1 MHAAALF
8 TFLTS
13 SYKRQAIA
21 AASARIRA
29 VMGKQSD
36 SLFQRAQEVIPG
48 GVNSPVRAFR
58 GVGGTPP
65 FIEMAQG
72 SRIFDADNL
81 QYIDCVGSWGPMIL
95 GHGHRYVVEA
105 VKKAAT
111 RGFSFGA
118 PTAGEIELAEMV
130 VQAIPS
136 IEMLRLVNSG
146 TEATMSALRLA
157 RAATG
162 RNKVMKFDGGY
173 HGHVDSLL
181 VKAGSGGATFNV
193 PDSAGVPAEV
203 TKLTVSVA
211 YNDLEAVRAAV
222 DDDLAAIIVEPVAGN
237 MGCIPPADGFLQGLR
252 EICDANGSLLIFD
265 EVMTGFRVA
274 YGGAQALYGV
284 KPDITTLGKI
294 IGGGMPIGA
303 YGAKADLMKLV
314 SPLGPMYQ
322 AGTLSGNPVA
332 VAAGKSTLSVLKN
345 SSIYAD
351 LEERSGE
358 FEAGVRA
365 AAEKHNVP
373 VTFNRVGSM
382 WTLFF
387 NDGPVTDFESAN
399 RSDRDKFARFFHLML
414 GEGVYLPP
422 SQLEAAFFSAAHA
435 KKDISQLIERADR
448 VLKKIAWEFEK

>member
-1 MHAAALF
+1 
-8 TFLTS
+8 
-13 SYKRQAIA
+13 
-21 AASARIRA
+21 
-29 VMGKQSD
+29 MGKNSET
-36 SLFQRAQEVIPG
+36 LFQRAQETIPG
-48 GVNSPVRAFR
+48 GVNSPVRAFK
-58 GVGGTPP
+58 GVGGTPL
-65 FIEMAQG
+65 FVDMAQG

-118 PTAGEIELAEMV
+118 PTLGEIELAEMI

-136 IEMLRLVNSG
+136 IEMVRLVNSG

-162 RNKVMKFDGGY
+162 RKKIIKFDGGY

-181 VKAGSGGATFNV
+181 VKAGSGGATFNL
-193 PDSAGVPAEV
+193 PDSAGVPKEV
-203 TKLTVSVA
+203 TELTISVPF
-211 YNDLEAVRAAV
+211 NDLDAVQTVIDKEVAAV
-222 DDDLAAIIVEPVAGN
+222 IVEPIAGN
-237 MGCIPPADGFLQGLR
+237 MGCVPPAEGFLQGLR
-252 EICDANGSLLIFD
+252 DLCTKNGALLIFD

-274 YGGAQALYGV
+274 YGGAQSIFDI

-303 YGAKADLMKLV
+303 YGARKELMQLV

-332 VAAGKSTLSVLKN
+332 VAAGKATLGVLKN

-358 FEAGVRA
+358 FEMGVVK
-365 AAEKHNVP
+365 AAEKHGVP
-373 VTFNRVGSM
+373 LTVNRAGSM
-382 WTLFF
+382 WTIFF
-387 NDGPVTDFESAN
+387 TEGPVIDFESAD
-399 RSDRDKFARFFHLML
+399 RSNRDKFARFFHLML

-422 SQLEAAFFSAAHA
+422 SQLESAFFSAAHA
-435 KKDISQLIERADR
+435 KKDILQLIERVDR

>member
-1 MHAAALF
+1 
-8 TFLTS
+8 
-13 SYKRQAIA
+13 
-21 AASARIRA
+21 
-29 VMGKQSD
+29 MGKNSD
-36 SLFQRAQEVIPG
+36 TLFQRAQEVIPG
-48 GVNSPVRAFR
+48 GGNSPVRAFR

-65 FIEMAQG
+65 FIDMAQG

-95 GHGHRYVVEA
+95 GHCHRYVVEA

-118 PTAGEIELAEMV
+118 PTSAEIELAEMII
-130 VQAIPS
+130 QAVPS
-136 IEMLRLVNSG
+136 MEMVRLVNSG

-162 RNKVMKFDGGY
+162 RAKVVKFDGGY

-193 PDSAGVPAEV
+193 PDSAGVPKEV
-203 TKLTVSVA
+203 TALTLSVP

-222 DDDLAAIIVEPVAGN
+222 KDGDVAAVIVEPVAGN
-237 MGCIPPADGFLQGLR
+237 MGCVPPQPGFLKGLR
-252 EICDANGSLLIFD
+252 EICDESGALLIFD

-274 YGGAQALYGV
+274 YGGAQALYDV
-284 KPDITTLGKI
+284 TPDITTLGKI

-303 YGAKADLMKLV
+303 YGAPRKWMELV

-332 VAAGKSTLSVLKN
+332 VAAGRATLSVLRN
-345 SSIYAD
+345 SSIYDD
-351 LEERSGE
+351 LEERSAE
-358 FEAGVRA
+358 FEDGVRK
-365 AAEKHNVP
+365 AAEKHGVP
-373 VTFNRVGSM
+373 ITFNRVGSM

-387 NDGPVTDFESAN
+387 TEGPVTDFESAN
-399 RSDRDKFARFFHLML
+399 TSNREKFARFFHLML

-435 KKDISQLIERADR
+435 KKDITQSIERVDR

>member
-1 MHAAALF
+1 MA
-8 TFLTS
+8 
-13 SYKRQAIA
+13 KN
-21 AASARIRA
+21 
-29 VMGKQSD
+29 SD
-36 SLFQRAQEVIPG
+36 AYFQRAQEVIPG

-65 FIEMAQG
+65 FIEQGQG

-118 PTAGEIELAEMV
+118 PTIGEVELAETV
-130 VQAIPS
+130 VQAMPS

-162 RNKVMKFDGGY
+162 RNKIVKFDGGY

-181 VKAGSGGATFNV
+181 VKAGSGSATFNV

-203 TKLTVSVA
+203 TKLTMSVA
-211 YNDLEAVRAAV
+211 YNNLDAVRAV
-222 DDDLAAIIVEPVAGN
+222 MDSEVAAIIVEPVAGN
-237 MGCIPPADGFLQGLR
+237 MGCVPPADGFLKGLR
-252 EICDANGSLLIFD
+252 EICDQHGALLIFD

-274 YGGAQALYGV
+274 YSGAQSLYNV
-284 KPDITTLGKI
+284 KPDITTLGKV

-303 YGAKADLMKLV
+303 YGARRELMQLV

-322 AGTLSGNPVA
+322 AGTLSGNPIA
-332 VAAGKSTLSVLKN
+332 VAAGKATLGVLKN
-345 SSIYAD
+345 SGIYSD
-351 LEERSGE
+351 LEERSAE
-358 FEAGVRA
+358 FQEGVRK
-365 AAEKHNVP
+365 AAEKHGVP
-373 VTFNRVGSM
+373 ITFNRVGSM
-382 WTLFF
+382 WTIFF
-387 NDGPVTDFESAN
+387 TDGPVTDFESAN
-399 RSDRDKFARFFHLML
+399 RSNRDKFARFFHVML
-414 GEGVYLPP
+414 SEGVYLPP

-435 KKDISQLIERADR
+435 KKDILQLIERADR
-448 VLKKIAWEFEK
+448 ALKRVAWDFEK

>member
-1 MHAAALF
+1 
-8 TFLTS
+8 
-13 SYKRQAIA
+13 
-21 AASARIRA
+21 
-29 VMGKQSD
+29 MGKQSD
-36 SLFQRAQEVIPG
+36 TLFQRAQELIPG

-65 FIEMAQG
+65 FIEQAQG

-118 PTAGEIELAEMV
+118 PTSAEIELAELI
-130 VQAIPS
+130 VQAVPS
-136 IEMLRLVNSG
+136 MEMVRLVNSG

-162 RNKVMKFDGGY
+162 RKKILKFDGGY

-193 PDSAGVPAEV
+193 ADSAGVPPELAQ
-203 TKLTVSVA
+203 LTLIA
-211 YNDLEAVRAAV
+211 RYNDLEDVREQMSKDV
-222 DDDLAAIIVEPVAGN
+222 AAIIVEPVAGN
-237 MGCIPPADGFLQGLR
+237 MGCIPPQPGFLEGLR
-252 EICDANGSLLIFD
+252 AICDEFGALLILD

-274 YGGAQALYGV
+274 YGGAQARYNV

-303 YGAKADLMKLV
+303 YGAPRALMELV

-322 AGTLSGNPVA
+322 AGTLSGNPIA
-332 VAAGKSTLSVLKN
+332 VSAGRATLSVLRN
-345 SSIYAD
+345 SSIYDD
-351 LEERSGE
+351 LEERSRE
-358 FEAGVRA
+358 WEDGVRK
-365 AAEKHNVP
+365 AAELHNVP
-373 VTFNRVGSM
+373 LTFNRVGSM
-382 WTLFF
+382 WTIFF
-387 NDGPVTDFESAN
+387 TDVPVTDFDTAN
-399 RSDRDKFARFFHLML
+399 TSNRQKFARFFHLML
-414 GEGVYLPP
+414 AEGVYLPP

-435 KKDISQLIERADR
+435 KKDIQQMVERVGR
-448 VLKKIAWEFEK
+448 VLKKVAWEFSA

>member
-1 MHAAALF
+1 MA
-8 TFLTS
+8 
-13 SYKRQAIA
+13 
-21 AASARIRA
+21 
-29 VMGKQSD
+29 KQSE
-36 SLFQRAQEVIPG
+36 SLFQRAQETIPG

-58 GVGGTPP
+58 GVGGAPL

-72 SRIFDADNL
+72 ARIFDADNL

-118 PTAGEIELAEMV
+118 PTAGEIELAEMI
-130 VQAIPS
+130 VQAVPT
-136 IEMLRLVNSG
+136 MDMVRLVNSG

-162 RNKVMKFDGGY
+162 RTKVLKFDGGY

-193 PDSAGVPAEV
+193 PDSAGVPAELAN
-203 TKLTVSVA
+203 LTLIA
-211 YNDLEAVRAAV
+211 RYNDLDDVRAQIEGHDV
-222 DDDLAAIIVEPVAGN
+222 AAIIVEPVAGN
-237 MGCIPPADGFLQGLR
+237 MGCIPPQPGFLEGLR
-252 EICDANGSLLIFD
+252 KICDETGALLIFD
-265 EVMTGFRVA
+265 EVMTGFRVS
-274 YGGAQALYGV
+274 YGGAQARYDV

-303 YGAKADLMKLV
+303 YGGPRKLMELV

-332 VAAGKSTLSVLKN
+332 VAAGRATLSVLRN
-345 SSIYAD
+345 SSIYDD

-358 FEAGVRA
+358 FENGVRN

-373 VTFNRVGSM
+373 LTVNRVGSM
-382 WTLFF
+382 WTIFF
-387 NDGPVTDFESAN
+387 TEGPVTDFESAN
-399 RSDRDKFARFFHLML
+399 TSNREKFARFFHLML
-414 GEGVYLPP
+414 AEGVYLPP

-448 VLKKIAWEFEK
+448 VLKKLAWEFGS

>member
-1 MHAAALF
+1 MA
-8 TFLTS
+8 
-13 SYKRQAIA
+13 
-21 AASARIRA
+21 
-29 VMGKQSD
+29 KQSE

-58 GVGGTPP
+58 GVGGAPL
-65 FIEMAQG
+65 FIEMGQG
-72 SRIFDADNL
+72 GRIFDADNL
-81 QYIDCVGSWGPMIL
+81 QYLDCVGSWGPMIL

-118 PTAGEIELAEMV
+118 PTAAEIELAEMII
-130 VQAIPS
+130 QAVPS
-136 IEMLRLVNSG
+136 MEMVRLVNSG

-162 RNKVMKFDGGY
+162 RKKVLKFEGGY

-193 PDSAGVPAEV
+193 PDSAGIPEEV
-203 TKLTVSVA
+203 AKLTLIA
-211 YNDLEAVRAAV
+211 RYNDLEDVRAQMSDEV
-222 DDDLAAIIVEPVAGN
+222 AAIIVEPVAGN
-237 MGCIPPADGFLQGLR
+237 MGCIPPAPGFLEGLR
-252 EICDANGSLLIFD
+252 ALCDEHGALLILD

-274 YGGAQALYGV
+274 YGGAQARFDIR
-284 KPDITTLGKI
+284 PDITTLGKI

-303 YGAKADLMKLV
+303 YGAPRKLMELV

-332 VAAGKSTLSVLKN
+332 VAAGRATLSVLRN
-345 SSIYAD
+345 SSIYDD
-351 LEERSGE
+351 LEERSSE
-358 FEAGVRA
+358 FETGVLA

-373 VTFNRVGSM
+373 VTMNRVGSM

-387 NDGPVTDFESAN
+387 TEGPVTDFTSAN
-399 RSDRDKFARFFHLML
+399 RSDREKFARFFHLML
-414 GEGVYLPP
+414 AEGVYLPP

-435 KKDISQLIERADR
+435 KKDVAQMVERADR
-448 VLKKIAWEFEK
+448 VLKKVAWEFGN

>member
-1 MHAAALF
+1 MA
-8 TFLTS
+8 
-13 SYKRQAIA
+13 
-21 AASARIRA
+21 
-29 VMGKQSD
+29 KQSET
-36 SLFQRAQEVIPG
+36 LFQRAQEVIPG

-65 FIEMAQG
+65 FIEQAQG

-118 PTAGEIELAEMV
+118 PTFGEVELAEMIV
-130 VQAIPS
+130 AALPT
-136 IEMLRLVNSG
+136 IEMVRLVNSG
-146 TEATMSALRLA
+146 TEATMSAIRLA

-162 RNKVMKFDGGY
+162 RKKIIKFDGGY
-173 HGHVDSLL
+173 HGHVDALL

-193 PDSAGVPAEV
+193 PDSAGVPKEV
-203 TKLTVSVA
+203 TELTVSVP
-211 YNDLEAVRAAV
+211 YNDLDAVRAAV
-222 DDDLAAIIVEPVAGN
+222 SDEVAAIIVEPIAGN
-237 MGCIPPADGFLQGLR
+237 MGCVPPGDGFLAGLR
-252 EICDANGSLLIFD
+252 EICDASGALLIFD
-265 EVMTGFRVA
+265 EVMTGFRVS
-274 YGGAQALYGV
+274 YGGAQALYGI

-303 YGAKADLMKLV
+303 YGASRKIMELV

-332 VAAGKSTLSVLKN
+332 VAAGRATLSVLKN
-345 SSIYAD
+345 SSIYND
-351 LEERSGE
+351 LEERSAE
-358 FEAGVRA
+358 FAAGVRA

-373 VTFNRVGSM
+373 AVFNRVGSM

-387 NDGPVTDFESAN
+387 TDAPVTDFESAN
-399 RSDRDKFARFFHLML
+399 RSNREKFARFFHLML

-435 KKDISQLIERADR
+435 KKDILQLIERVDR

>member
-1 MHAAALF
+1 
-8 TFLTS
+8 
-13 SYKRQAIA
+13 
-21 AASARIRA
+21 
-29 VMGKQSD
+29 MGKNSD
-36 SLFQRAQEVIPG
+36 SYFQRAQEIIPG

-65 FIEMAQG
+65 FIEQAQG

-118 PTAGEIELAEMV
+118 PTIGEVELAEMI
-130 VQAIPS
+130 VQAMPS

-162 RNKVMKFDGGY
+162 RNKIVKFDGGY

-211 YNDLEAVRAAV
+211 YNNLDAVRAAMDSDV
-222 DDDLAAIIVEPVAGN
+222 AAIIVEPVAGN
-237 MGCIPPADGFLQGLR
+237 MGVVPPANGFLKGLR
-252 EICDANGSLLIFD
+252 EICDQHGALLILD

-274 YGGAQALYGV
+274 YSGAQSLYDV
-284 KPDITTLGKI
+284 KPDITTLGKV

-303 YGAKADLMKLV
+303 YGGRRDLMQLV

-322 AGTLSGNPVA
+322 AGTLSGNPIA
-332 VAAGKSTLSVLKN
+332 VAAGKATLGVLKN
-345 SSIYAD
+345 SGIYSD
-351 LEERSGE
+351 LEERSAE
-358 FEAGVRA
+358 FQDGVRKA
-365 AAEKHNVP
+365 ADKHGVP
-373 VTFNRVGSM
+373 ITFNRVGSM
-382 WTLFF
+382 WTIFF
-387 NDGPVTDFESAN
+387 TDGPVTDFVSAN
-399 RSDRDKFARFFHLML
+399 RSNRDKFARFFHVML
-414 GEGVYLPP
+414 SEGVYLPP

-435 KKDISQLIERADR
+435 KKDILQLIERADR
-448 VLKKIAWEFEK
+448 ALKKVAWDFEK

>member
-1 MHAAALF
+1 MA
-8 TFLTS
+8 
-13 SYKRQAIA
+13 
-21 AASARIRA
+21 
-29 VMGKQSD
+29 KQSE
-36 SLFQRAQEVIPG
+36 SLFQRAQELIPG

-58 GVGGTPP
+58 GVGGTPL
-65 FIEMAQG
+65 FIEQGQG
-72 SRIFDADNL
+72 SRIFDVDNL

-111 RGFSFGA
+111 KGFSFGA
-118 PTAGEIELAEMV
+118 PTVGEVELAEMV
-130 VQAIPS
+130 VAAIPS

-162 RNKVMKFDGGY
+162 RKKILKFDGGY

-181 VKAGSGGATFNV
+181 VKAGSGGATFNL
-193 PDSAGVPAEV
+193 PDSAGVPEEV
-203 TKLTVSVA
+203 TKLTLSVP
-211 YNDLEAVRAAV
+211 YNNLDAVRKAMDAEV
-222 DDDLAAIIVEPVAGN
+222 AAIIVEPVAGN
-237 MGCIPPADGFLQGLR
+237 MGCVPPREGFLQGLR
-252 EICDANGSLLIFD
+252 TICDENGSLLILD

-274 YGGAQALYGV
+274 FGGAQSLYNV

-303 YGAKADLMKLV
+303 YGGSRKLMELV

-345 SSIYAD
+345 SSIYSD
-351 LEERSGE
+351 LEERSAE
-358 FEAGVRA
+358 FETGVRRA
-365 AAEKHNVP
+365 ADAHRVP

-387 NDGPVTDFESAN
+387 NDGPVFDYESAN
-399 RSDRDKFARFFHLML
+399 RSNREKFARFFHLML
-414 GEGVYLPP
+414 AEGVYLPP

-435 KKDISQLIERADR
+435 KKDILQLIERAER
-448 VLKKIAWEFEK
+448 SLKKVAWEFEK

>member
-1 MHAAALF
+1 MAKH
-8 TFLTS
+8 S
-13 SYKRQAIA
+13 E
-21 AASARIRA
+21 
-29 VMGKQSD
+29 

-58 GVGGTPP
+58 GVGGAPL

-72 SRIFDADNL
+72 ARIFDADNL

-118 PTAGEIELAEMV
+118 PTAAEIELAEMI
-130 VQAIPS
+130 VQAVPS
-136 IEMLRLVNSG
+136 MEMVRLVNSG

-162 RNKVMKFDGGY
+162 RSKVLKFDGGY

-193 PDSAGVPAEV
+193 PDSAGVPAELAS
-203 TKLTVSVA
+203 LTLIA
-211 YNDLEAVRAAV
+211 RYNDLDDVRAQLEGHADEVAAV
-222 DDDLAAIIVEPVAGN
+222 IVEPVAGN
-237 MGCIPPADGFLQGLR
+237 MGCVPPAMGFLEGLR
-252 EICDANGSLLIFD
+252 DICDEHGALLIFD

-284 KPDITTLGKI
+284 RPDITTLGKI

-303 YGAKADLMKLV
+303 YGASKEIMGLV

-332 VAAGKSTLSVLKN
+332 VAAGRATLSVLRN
-345 SSIYAD
+345 SSIYDD
-351 LEERSGE
+351 LEERSAE
-358 FEAGVRA
+358 FTNGVRG

-373 VTFNRVGSM
+373 ITINRVGSM
-382 WTLFF
+382 WTIFF
-387 NDGPVTDFESAN
+387 TEQPVTDFDSAN
-399 RSDRDKFARFFHLML
+399 TSNRERFARFFHLML
-414 GEGVYLPP
+414 AEGVYLPP
-422 SQLEAAFFSAAHA
+422 SQLETAFFSAAHA
-435 KKDISQLIERADR
+435 KKDISQLVERADR
-448 VLKKIAWEFEK
+448 VLKKLAWEFGS

>member
-1 MHAAALF
+1 
-8 TFLTS
+8 
-13 SYKRQAIA
+13 
-21 AASARIRA
+21 
-29 VMGKQSD
+29 MGKNSET
-36 SLFQRAQEVIPG
+36 LFQRAQETIPG
-48 GVNSPVRAFR
+48 GVNSPVRAFK
-58 GVGGTPP
+58 GVGGTPL
-65 FIEMAQG
+65 FVDMAQG

-118 PTAGEIELAEMV
+118 PTLGEIELAEMI
-130 VQAIPS
+130 VQAIPT
-136 IEMLRLVNSG
+136 IEMVRLVNSG

-162 RNKVMKFDGGY
+162 RNKIIKFDGGY

-193 PDSAGVPAEV
+193 PDSAGVPKEV
-203 TKLTVSVA
+203 TELTISVPF
-211 YNDLEAVRAAV
+211 NDLDAVRTVIDKEVAAV
-222 DDDLAAIIVEPVAGN
+222 IVEPIAGN
-237 MGCIPPADGFLQGLR
+237 MGCIPPAEGFLQGLR
-252 EICDANGSLLIFD
+252 DLCTKNGALLIFD

-274 YGGAQALYGV
+274 YGGAQSIFDI

-303 YGAKADLMKLV
+303 YGASKELMQLV

-332 VAAGKSTLSVLKN
+332 VAAGKATLGVLKN

-358 FEAGVRA
+358 FEIGVNK
-365 AAEKHNVP
+365 AAEKHGVP
-373 VTFNRVGSM
+373 LTVNRAGSM
-382 WTLFF
+382 WTIFF
-387 NDGPVTDFESAN
+387 TEGPVTDFESAD
-399 RSDRDKFARFFHLML
+399 RSNRDKFSRFFHLML

-422 SQLEAAFFSAAHA
+422 SQLESAFFSAAHA
-435 KKDISQLIERADR
+435 KKDILQLIERVDR

>member
-1 MHAAALF
+1 MA
-8 TFLTS
+8 
-13 SYKRQAIA
+13 
-21 AASARIRA
+21 
-29 VMGKQSD
+29 KQSE

-58 GVGGTPP
+58 GVGGTPL
-65 FIEMAQG
+65 FIEQGQG

-118 PTAGEIELAEMV
+118 PTVGEVELAEMV
-130 VQAIPS
+130 IAAIPS
-136 IEMLRLVNSG
+136 IDMLRLVNSG

-162 RNKVMKFDGGY
+162 RKKVMKFDGGY

-181 VKAGSGGATFNV
+181 VKAGSGGATFNT
-193 PDSAGVPAEV
+193 PDSAGVPEEV

-211 YNDLEAVRAAV
+211 YNNLEAVEAAM
-222 DDDLAAIIVEPVAGN
+222 DDEVAAIIVEPVAGN
-237 MGCIPPADGFLQGLR
+237 MGCVPPKAGFLEGLR
-252 EICDANGSLLIFD
+252 KICDARGALLIFD
-265 EVMTGFRVA
+265 EVMTGFRVS
-274 YGGAQALYGV
+274 YGGAQALYNI
-284 KPDITTLGKI
+284 KPDLTTLGKI

-303 YGAKADLMKLV
+303 YGGSRKLMEMV

-345 SSIYAD
+345 SSIYSD
-351 LEERSGE
+351 LEERSAE
-358 FEAGVRA
+358 FEVGVRR
-365 AAEKHNVP
+365 AAETHHVP

-387 NDGPVTDFESAN
+387 NDGPVTDFDSAN
-399 RSDRDKFARFFHLML
+399 RSNREKFARFFHLML

-435 KKDISQLIERADR
+435 KKDILQLIERAER
-448 VLKKIAWEFEK
+448 SLKKVAWEFEK

>member
-1 MHAAALF
+1 MAKH
-8 TFLTS
+8 S
-13 SYKRQAIA
+13 E
-21 AASARIRA
+21 
-29 VMGKQSD
+29 

-118 PTAGEIELAEMV
+118 PTAGEIDLAEMI
-130 VQAIPS
+130 VQAVPS
-136 IEMLRLVNSG
+136 MEMVRLVNSG

-162 RNKVMKFDGGY
+162 RKQVLKFEGGY

-193 PDSAGVPAEV
+193 PDSAGVPEELAG
-203 TKLTVSVA
+203 LTVVA
-211 YNDLEAVRAAV
+211 RYNDLEDVRAKMSGDV
-222 DDDLAAIIVEPVAGN
+222 AAIIVEPVAGN
-237 MGCIPPADGFLQGLR
+237 MGCIPPQPGFLQGLR
-252 EICDANGSLLIFD
+252 AICDEHGALLILD

-274 YGGAQALYGV
+274 YGGAQSLYGV
-284 KPDITTLGKI
+284 RPDITTLGKI

-303 YGAKADLMKLV
+303 YGAPKKLMELV

-332 VAAGKSTLSVLKN
+332 VAAGRATLSVLRN
-345 SSIYAD
+345 SSIYDD
-351 LEERSGE
+351 LEERSAE
-358 FEAGVRA
+358 FENGVRQA
-365 AAEKHNVP
+365 ADKHAVP
-373 VTFNRVGSM
+373 ITFNRVGSM

-387 NDGPVTDFESAN
+387 TEGPVTDFDSAN
-399 RSDRDKFARFFHLML
+399 RSNREKFARFFHLMMA
-414 GEGVYLPP
+414 EGVYLPP

-435 KKDISQLIERADR
+435 KKDILQLIERADR
-448 VLKKIAWEFEK
+448 VLKKVAWEFGS

>member
-1 MHAAALF
+1 
-8 TFLTS
+8 
-13 SYKRQAIA
+13 
-21 AASARIRA
+21 
-29 VMGKQSD
+29 MGKNSD
-36 SLFQRAQEVIPG
+36 AFFQRAQVVIPG
-48 GVNSPVRAFR
+48 GVNSPVRAFK

-65 FIEMAQG
+65 FIEQAQG

-118 PTAGEIELAEMV
+118 PTLGEVELAEMIV
-130 VQAIPS
+130 AAIPS

-162 RNKVMKFDGGY
+162 RMKIIKFDGGY

-181 VKAGSGGATFNV
+181 VKAGSGSATFNV
-193 PDSAGVPAEV
+193 PDSAGVPKAV
-203 TKLTVSVA
+203 TELTISVP
-211 YNDLEAVRAAV
+211 YNDLEAVRKAMSDEVAAV
-222 DDDLAAIIVEPVAGN
+222 IVEPVAGN
-237 MGCIPPADGFLQGLR
+237 MGCVPPAEGFLRGLR
-252 EICDANGSLLIFD
+252 ELCDDSGALLIFD

-274 YGGAQALYGV
+274 YSGAQSLYDIR
-284 KPDITTLGKI
+284 PDITTLGKI

-303 YGAKADLMKLV
+303 YGASSILMDYV
-314 SPLGPMYQ
+314 SPVGPMYQ

-332 VAAGKSTLSVLKN
+332 VAAGRATLSVLKN

-351 LEERSGE
+351 LEERSAE
-358 FEAGVRA
+358 FEEGVRA
-365 AAEKHNVP
+365 AAEKHAVP
-373 VTFNRVGSM
+373 LTINRVGSM
-382 WTLFF
+382 WTIFF
-387 NDGPVTDFESAN
+387 TEGPVTDFESAN
-399 RSDRDKFARFFHLML
+399 RSNREKFARFFHLML

-435 KKDISQLIERADR
+435 KKDITQMIERVDR
-448 VLKKIAWEFEK
+448 VLKKIAWEYEK